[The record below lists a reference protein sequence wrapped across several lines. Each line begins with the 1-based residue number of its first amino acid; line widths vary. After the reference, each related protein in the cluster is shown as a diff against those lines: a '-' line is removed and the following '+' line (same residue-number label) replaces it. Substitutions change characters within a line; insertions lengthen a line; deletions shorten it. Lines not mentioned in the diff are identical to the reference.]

1 MQVVG
6 NRVTSRADTDCGG
19 IHPGIDI
26 GTHVSGGGCVGDAN
40 PTQVGRPGTC
50 VHEPLPPQGGLCIGG
65 TRCQA
70 WAHVA
75 QGASFTLR
83 GSHVEGA
90 QLNCVIEGLDLV
102 GDLVE
107 PGNTSGAPRMSDWEF
122 AREGCPG
129 TENIDT
135 WGTIDRAAHHPSP
148 ASWTDQGGR
157 CER

>member
-26 GTHVSGGGCVGDAN
+26 GTHMSGGGCVGDAN
-40 PTQVGRPGTC
+40 PTQVGVPGPC

-65 TRCQA
+65 TRCQV
-70 WAHVA
+70 WAHFA

-83 GSHVEGA
+83 GNHVDGA
-90 QLNCVIEGLDLV
+90 QINILIEGLDLV

-107 PGNTSGAPRMSDWEF
+107 SGNTSGTTRMSDRES
-122 AREGCPG
+122 ARNGCPV
-129 TENIDT
+129 TYHIDT

-148 ASWTDQGGR
+148 AGWTDQR
-157 CER
+157 VHCER